1 MILVICQMFVV
12 MRVHETCHP
21 VACASSSGGCSP
33 SCGCMIAIIWR
44 MIGIIRQM
52 IGTRFAVRLALQWT
66 GERRDGIYPP

>member
-12 MRVHETCHP
+12 MRVHATCHP

-52 IGTRFAVRLALQWT
+52 IGTRFAGRLTLQ
-66 GERRDGIYPP
+66 